1 MRAFSSVSA
10 SSASRRLG
18 AGAAEV
24 ARRASARTGMP
35 LSISV
40 TATPSISST
49 ARPVGSSA
57 PHMEPAASVKESAIG
72 AAVPGTPSMRASP
85 S

>member
-1 MRAFSSVSA
+1 MRAFNSVSA
-10 SSASRRLG
+10 SSASRVSVPVRPRSL
-18 AGAAEV
+18 
-24 ARRASARTGMP
+24 ARIKTTGMP

-57 PHMEPAASVKESAIG
+57 PHMEPAASEKVSAIG